1 MGDDMV
7 FVHWKQIQSD
17 DPWPALEEGQKVE
30 YYLGK
35 RANPKDP
42 KKAVFA
48 AQVTLAGGQQVSTAD
63 TRDFPDRSQR
73 FEGVVQFFHTRKGFG
88 FIKPKEDFNFDENDF
103 FADKKA
109 NIYVAREDI
118 KTTDDVETMP
128 SLKNDAAVEFALY
141 KTTNKD
147 GETRYAA
154 GDVTMPGGAPLG
166 QDDFKPKPD
175 FKNKPR
181 GQKRKRSQKGK
192 GKKGQKGG
200 KAPKGA
206 FKMNGMTFIPMAQQA
221 QPQIVM
227 MNGQPYMVMPQQN
240 QFGGMRFANNMNLVG
255 FGQQPRKKRRKN
267 NKKKNKNKGT
277 NQGGNW

>member
-1 MGDDMV
+1 MG
-7 FVHWKQIQSD
+7 
-17 DPWPALEEGQKVE
+17 E

-63 TRDFPDRSQR
+63 TLDFPDRSQR

-88 FIKPKEDFNFDENDF
+88 FIKPKEDFNFDETDF

-118 KTTDDVETMP
+118 KTTDNVETMP

-181 GQKRKRSQKGK
+181 GQKRAALRRVRERRARREAKP
-192 GKKGQKGG
+192 
-200 KAPKGA
+200 PK
-206 FKMNGMTFIPMAQQA
+206 
-221 QPQIVM
+221 VLS
-227 MNGQPYMVMPQQN
+227 
-240 QFGGMRFANNMNLVG
+240 R
-255 FGQQPRKKRRKN
+255 
-267 NKKKNKNKGT
+267 
-277 NQGGNW
+277 